1 MSLSRR
7 LKRIVRAH
15 LGDLRA
21 DSNGPETTDVDW
33 DDPLSS
39 EPPSGSGASS
49 AEVPPDVAKAYRALE
64 VPVGSDRETVKTGY
78 RRVMKQ
84 YHQDRFEQDEEKRE
98 VAGEVSKRVN
108 AAYQR
113 VLEYLDESS

>member
-7 LKRIVRAH
+7 LKRIVQAH

-21 DSNGPETTDVDW
+21 DPADDETVDVDW
-33 DDPLSS
+33 DEPLSS
-39 EPPSGSGASS
+39 EPASS
-49 AEVPPDVAKAYRALE
+49 SDEASLEVPPDVAKAYRALE

-78 RRVMKQ
+78 RRMMKQ
-84 YHQDRFEQDEEKRE
+84 YHQDRFEQDEDKRE
-98 VAGEVSKRVN
+98 VAGEVSKRIN

-113 VLEYLDESS
+113 ILEYLDEDA